1 MPQNITDADTFTAT
15 VQTPASG
22 EPRTAN
28 SVKTPVQGLADRTR
42 WLYNRALD
50 RIGVASSA
58 ALKALAA
65 PADGAFRIVTSAGAL
80 GLFRFRAGSPLG
92 ADYAPFVYDA
102 NDGSGY
108 WEHMMARLMV
118 LGGYGGN
125 QPRLDTGTIR
135 VPNSI
140 INIYEQVE
148 TSPTYRQ
155 VFPPTG
161 NPAWDD
167 TGFEMTLPLTIGDKA
182 LVRAGFGL
190 ASATEAGAVA
200 RLAVTSGGTTGIDG
214 SQRSAGAPSAGFTAP
229 TELSGLYIVPAT
241 ANYTFKVQVQGAP
254 TNDIR
259 IYLHRRMEVL
269 VIRP

>member
-1 MPQNITDADTFTAT
+1 MPQNITDVDTFTVT
-15 VQTPASG
+15 VQAPASG
-22 EPRTAN
+22 EPRTAD

-50 RIGVASSA
+50 RIGVANSA

-80 GLFRFRAGSPLG
+80 GLYRFRAGTPLG

-108 WEHMMARLMV
+108 WEHLMARLMV

-140 INIYEQVE
+140 VGIYETVE
-148 TSPTYRQ
+148 TSPNYVQ
-155 VFPPTG
+155 VS
-161 NPAWDD
+161 PASGGWEDS
-167 TGFEMTLPLTIGDKA
+167 GFQVVQAHTIGDKV
-182 LVRAGFGL
+182 LLRAGFGL
-190 ASATEAGAVA
+190 ASDLNGCLV
-200 RLAVTSGGTTGIDG
+200 RLAVTSGGTTEIVGT
-214 SQRSAGAPSAGFTAP
+214 QRSVGVVDNGFTVP
-229 TELSGLYIVPAT
+229 VEISGLYIIPST
-241 ANYTFKVQVQGAP
+241 GNYTFKVQVQGAIGS
-254 TNDIR
+254 DLR
-259 IYLHRRMEVL
+259 LYLHRRLEQI